1 MIPALHH
8 QAEAETRAA
17 IEGVLLALTG
27 PELPTELAV
36 TPLRVYG
43 DALRLG
49 LDAPRKLREW
59 AQGRSPSTL
68 DGILRSVAEAL
79 AGPLPPPEAR
89 SRDLDPVLGAPLRAR
104 DEAESVLHAVRRTWL
119 PRPLSQLEG
128 YSLCIARCADVD
140 QALGKVLSRKD
151 VLLLLGVRAAFGAA
165 WAQNF
170 PDEADDADDG
180 ATLLKAARGAPPTPE
195 SIARYVERGAFRE
208 RVERTAA
215 ESTDFAD
222 QLATTIEAMRATGE
236 VGFIAWQ
243 WWKRHTRASA
253 LVFHGPPLALAAAAG
268 EEPPAQVHRL
278 GRIFASIDVEAALHV
293 TRREVTLEI
302 DFDKGTLARAE
313 LGSERRDIGPED
325 ESCRITLARGTGPL
339 RMRVVARTGEEIA
352 EDLTFASPE
361 A

>member
-27 PELPTELAV
+27 PELPAELAV
-36 TPLRVYG
+36 TPFRVYG

-49 LDAPRKLREW
+49 LDAPRELRDW

-68 DGILRSVAEAL
+68 DGVLRSVAEAL

-89 SRDLDPVLGAPLRAR
+89 SRDLDPMLGAPLRAR

-128 YSLCIARCADVD
+128 YSVCIGRCADVD

-165 WAQNF
+165 WAQKF
-170 PDEADDADDG
+170 PDEADGDA
-180 ATLLKAARGAPPTPE
+180 ATVLEAVRGIPPTPE
-195 SIARYVERGAFRE
+195 MIARYVERGALRE
-208 RVERTAA
+208 LVERTAA

-222 QLATTIEAMRATGE
+222 QLATTIEAIRA
-236 VGFIAWQ
+236 VGDVGLIASR
-243 WWKRHTRASA
+243 WWKRHTQASA
-253 LVFHGPPLALAAAAG
+253 LVLRAPPLAVAAAAG
-268 EEPPAQVHRL
+268 EEPRPEVHRL
-278 GRIFASIDVEAALHV
+278 GRVFASIDVEAALHV
-293 TRREVTLEI
+293 GPREVTLEI

-313 LGSERRDIGPED
+313 LGSERREIGPED
-325 ESCRITLARGTGPL
+325 ESCRIPMARGTGPL
-339 RMRVVARTGEEIA
+339 RMRIVACTGEEIA
-352 EDLTFASPE
+352 EDLTFESPQ